1 MKTEK
6 KKFFFSS
13 DEKINNACTVLEKT
27 QMKKVSGGTM
37 EMRDPTPGRTYTEST
52 YVKH

>member
-1 MKTEK
+1 MKTEN
-6 KKFFFSS
+6 KKFFF
-13 DEKINNACTVLEKT
+13 DRNENINNAYTVLEKT

-52 YVKH
+52 YVKR